1 MCTCYSYFMST
12 DLYNL
17 LHQFGDLQF
26 SVLPRDSVM
35 PSIKVDNQNIK
46 RTPSEQTVQKN
57 KGSVK
62 ISPWALARMNAEEV
76 SRIAT
81 QARKNSKVLRPISK
95 QKGMPVIETDSSLES
110 SSRDLSTK
118 IYSNSENHRQMN
130 KRGRSQSLGKN
141 FLFTRSLKL
150 TKVSLEQ
157 ASKSNHI
164 RDRGLMD
171 INQPIGETCMGLAPL
186 QLEAQSAF

>member
-1 MCTCYSYFMST
+1 M
-12 DLYNL
+12 
-17 LHQFGDLQF
+17 
-26 SVLPRDSVM
+26 
-35 PSIKVDNQNIK
+35 
-46 RTPSEQTVQKN
+46 QKN
-57 KGSVK
+57 KGFVK
-62 ISPWALARMNAEEV
+62 IIPWALARMNVEEV

-81 QARKNSKVLRPISK
+81 QERKNSKFLCPISK

-141 FLFTRSLKL
+141 FPFTRSLKL

-157 ASKSNHI
+157 ASKSNQN
-164 RDRGLMD
+164 RDREIFGHQPA
-171 INQPIGETCMGLAPL
+171 NQVNLYGIGSFTIRGTKCI
-186 QLEAQSAF
+186 SI